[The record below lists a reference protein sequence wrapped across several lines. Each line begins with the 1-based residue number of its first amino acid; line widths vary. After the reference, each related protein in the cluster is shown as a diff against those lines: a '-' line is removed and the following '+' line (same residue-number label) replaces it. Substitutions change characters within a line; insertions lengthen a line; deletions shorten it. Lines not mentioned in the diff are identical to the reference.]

1 MLLSPGFF
9 ERLSRHA
16 DRRPQHAAI
25 VTASVTLNYGDLLR
39 QVQAGLEY
47 FRRQG
52 IVPGAVVGLT
62 LDDEVDHLVATLSLM
77 AAGAGQITL
86 ATHDT
91 PILRARL
98 AERVHLSHVIAAS
111 DAFRVAGTAF
121 IPFPSQEPASS
132 TLAAA
137 VRAEHGSTLFL
148 KTSGTTGDMNI
159 VAFREKQIAAQA
171 ARHDDYSGER
181 LLRLASIEHNNSK
194 RHRLY
199 CVWAGGTN
207 IFRPRDATDI
217 VDFSLRHAVTC
228 LDISRMHASDL
239 AASGNAHELAGV
251 KLRTGGSEVPFDVRC
266 RIQDKVTRNLYVR
279 YAATECGGI
288 AMARPGEHDAEATV
302 GRLLDEVEL
311 QIVDADDNTLPLGCM
326 GEIRLRAPGMAT
338 QYFDSPD
345 DSAMRF
351 RHSWFYPGDIG
362 YLRSDG
368 QLVVKGRKDDM
379 IILNG
384 LNIYP
389 AEIERVLESHPAV
402 RAAAALSLPSLVHGQ
417 IPVAAVELRPDAVV
431 TATELQRYARQQLA
445 LRSPRRILIL
455 AHLPR
460 NSQGKIMRREIRPS
474 FQPIKSET

>member
-1 MLLSPGFF
+1 MQLSSGFF
-9 ERLSRHA
+9 EKLSQHA
-16 DRRPQHAAI
+16 DRRPQHPAI
-25 VTASVTLNYGDLLR
+25 VTASGTLNYGDLLR

-47 FRRQG
+47 LRKQG

-98 AERVHLSHVIAAS
+98 AERVHVSHVIAAN
-111 DAFRVAGTAF
+111 DGFRVAGTVF
-121 IPFPSQEPASS
+121 IQFPRQERASTAMAVELPAG
-132 TLAAA
+132 
-137 VRAEHGSTLFL
+137 HGSTLFL

-159 VAFREKQIAAQA
+159 VAFREEQIAAQS
-171 ARHDDYSGER
+171 ARHDDYAGER

-207 IFRPRDATDI
+207 VFRPGEATDI
-217 VDFSLRHAVTC
+217 VEFSLRHAVTC

-239 AASGNAHELAGV
+239 AASGNAHELAGI
-251 KLRTGGSEVPFDVRC
+251 KLRTGGSEVPFDVRQ

-288 AMARPGEHDAEATV
+288 AMARPGEHDAEASV

-311 QIVDADDNTLPLGCM
+311 QIVDAGDSTLPPGCL

-338 QYFDSPD
+338 GYFDSPD

-351 RHSWFYPGDIG
+351 RHNWFYPGDIG
-362 YLRSDG
+362 YLRADG
-368 QLVVKGRKDDM
+368 QLVVQGRKDDM

-384 LNIYP
+384 LNIFP

-402 RAAAALSLPSLVHGQ
+402 SAAAALSLPSQVHGQ
-417 IPVAAVELRPDAVV
+417 IPVAAVELHPNAVV
-431 TATELQRYARQQLA
+431 TTSELLHYARQHLA

-455 AHLPR
+455 TRLPR
-460 NSQGKIMRREIRPS
+460 NSQGKIMRREIRPA
-474 FQPIKSET
+474 FQPLKSAT